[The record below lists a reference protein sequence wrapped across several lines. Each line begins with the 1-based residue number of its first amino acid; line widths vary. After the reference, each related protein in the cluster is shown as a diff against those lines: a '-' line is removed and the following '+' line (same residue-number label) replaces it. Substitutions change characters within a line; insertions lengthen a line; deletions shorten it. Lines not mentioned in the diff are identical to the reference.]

1 MATRKPSE
9 IRAGLKRKG
18 FREEPGARH
27 FKLVLQRDGKD
38 THIFTI
44 VSHGHN
50 EYGDGLLGLMSRQ
63 QLRLSKADLLRLI
76 DCSMS
81 EADYVAHLAEIGVLH
96 G

>member
-1 MATRKPSE
+1 VATRKTKD
-9 IRAGLKRKG
+9 IRSSLRRKG
-18 FREEPGARH
+18 FREEAGGRH

-44 VSHGHN
+44 VSHGHS

-63 QLRLSKADLLRLI
+63 QLRLPKADLLRLI
-76 DCSMS
+76 DCPMS
-81 EADYVAHLAEIGVLH
+81 EADYVAHLAQIGELR